1 VKLVQVVGAPLAL
14 PARFQRHV
22 ASTAASPTAA
32 SPGGTEDHGSPA
44 SPEAGRRR
52 RPLVEPT
59 DAEVDLYHAAY
70 VAALVELFDRHKAA
84 CGCADKTLNVV

>member
-1 VKLVQVVGAPLAL
+1 VKLVQVVGAPLPL
-14 PARFQRHV
+14 PARFQRH
-22 ASTAASPTAA
+22 
-32 SPGGTEDHGSPA
+32 GDHGGPA

-70 VAALVELFDRHKAA
+70 VAALVELFDQHKAA